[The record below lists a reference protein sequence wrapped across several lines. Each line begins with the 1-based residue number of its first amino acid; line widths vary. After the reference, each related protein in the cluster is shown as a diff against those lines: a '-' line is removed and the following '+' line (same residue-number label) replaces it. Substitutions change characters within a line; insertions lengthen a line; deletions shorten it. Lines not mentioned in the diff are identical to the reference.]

1 MLRCFVP
8 RIKGDSLYPMCCLMG
23 FLSLYNVLFLS
34 ASSFYHYYHL
44 NMKECS
50 SNSDWKVRRSSG
62 IKSSLW
68 ADVKYVCNLIIY
80 FKDLSRLHDPG
91 LQLLPPPAVQLFSQL
106 NFILNIIFFFGGG
119 EAGGGGGG
127 VKKRCWF
134 INSTGLANSM
144 ILTGSHRKCS

>member
-23 FLSLYNVLFLS
+23 FLSLYNVLFVS

-91 LQLLPPPAVQLFSQL
+91 LQLLPPPAVQLFFPTKFYIGYNL
-106 NFILNIIFFFGGG
+106 FFFFFFFFFFGGG
-119 EAGGGGGG
+119 GGGSGGG
-127 VKKRCWF
+127 LKKDV
-134 INSTGLANSM
+134 GLL
-144 ILTGSHRKCS
+144 ILLVWLIP